1 MSTVQ
6 QQRSTISPE
15 ATAPDPNASKTT
27 PSPSTSTNPAAS
39 PSLPSSSSATAATK
53 QDVLNQLDQCFLD
66 TQLYL
71 KSEATLQQEEW
82 RFAERCNQ
90 ILRARYG
97 KLQQKTDAVIQTM
110 QESQALIAQLPSYY
124 AQVDAMVQNL
134 ESLEA
139 VVKGLES
146 YCAGVEERVVGRR

>member
-15 ATAPDPNASKTT
+15 ATAPEPNASKTT

-39 PSLPSSSSATAATK
+39 PSLPSSSTK